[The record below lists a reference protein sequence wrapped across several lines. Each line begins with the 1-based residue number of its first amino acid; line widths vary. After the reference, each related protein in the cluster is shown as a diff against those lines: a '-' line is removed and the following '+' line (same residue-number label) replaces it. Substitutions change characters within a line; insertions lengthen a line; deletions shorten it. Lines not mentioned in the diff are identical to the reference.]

1 MRCILIIC
9 FLLTINISNCIWIWS
24 CLNDF
29 IWNKMKVE
37 WVNSDGPLC
46 NDVKDQAKDEPISNM
61 MSLFLQVCLFMS
73 WNSQWQVER
82 SFQNAM
88 CFIIFWYYK
97 FFKELFWLF
106 LRILSHAQVRVLLR
120 CCQEGFQASTE
131 TLRCPVFWC
140 TTHCTRYTHS
150 GVHCNLL
157 YTT

>member
-37 WVNSDGPLC
+37 WVNSDGLLC

-88 CFIIFWYYK
+88 CFIIFWYYT
-97 FFKELFWLF
+97 FFKELSWLF
-106 LRILSHAQVRVLLR
+106 LRILSHAQVRVTKMLSRRFPGLNWNSAVPSILMYNSLYMLHPQ
-120 CCQEGFQASTE
+120 CCTF
-131 TLRCPVFWC
+131 
-140 TTHCTRYTHS
+140 
-150 GVHCNLL
+150 
-157 YTT
+157 